1 MAKSRKEG
9 KHRDKVRRNRQSA
22 RTERI
27 ERNVADSGQEAAEVA
42 SDLLRRNAETVQT
55 AVRAGLDV
63 AAAAVGGSTNQLGL
77 AGSQVQ
83 DAAEQTT
90 RSAAVLHSTTAAAE
104 GVSRISQE
112 YFAFVDHQIERN
124 VQRLNK
130 LWGCRSPQALAA
142 VQVEFLRE
150 TIEDA
155 MQSGW
160 RMANIWP
167 KAVSTAADESPS
179 ETKQRAA

>member
-1 MAKSRKEG
+1 VE
-9 KHRDKVRRNRQSA
+9 
-22 RTERI
+22 
-27 ERNVADSGQEAAEVA
+27 DSGQKAAEVG

-55 AVRAGLDV
+55 AVRVGLDV

-90 RSAAVLHSTTAAAE
+90 RSAATVLHSTTAAAE
-104 GVSRISQE
+104 GISRISQE
-112 YFAFVDHQIERN
+112 YFAFVHHQIERN
-124 VQRLNK
+124 VQRMNK
-130 LWGCRSPQALAA
+130 LWGCRSPQELAA

-150 TIEDA
+150 SIEDA

-160 RMANIWP
+160 RMAGIWP
-167 KAVSTAADESPS
+167 KAASTGADEGAS